1 MRLMLALLLAA
12 ASLSAKR
19 PITHEDVW
27 TMKRVGVPVV
37 SPDGRW
43 VVVGVTEPSYDAAK
57 NASDLW
63 IVPYDGSAPAR
74 RLTQSK
80 GGEGDPV
87 FSPDSRTL
95 AFSAKREGDDAA
107 QIYLLPLDGGE
118 ARRLTTLS
126 TGASSP
132 KWRPDGKAILFQ
144 SSVYPGAADDEANRK
159 AAEERKA
166 RKYNVRTYDSF
177 PFRHW
182 DRWLTDQR
190 PHIFIQELAAGA
202 ARDLLAGTKF
212 ITQPGFSGMIGPGGE
227 DLQPVWSPDGREI
240 IFTAVTAQDRSV
252 RERVPSHLYRISAS
266 GGEPV
271 AITSG
276 GDRYSDPQ
284 FRPDGKALYA
294 SHERGEPLYSLTRL
308 ARLDWPPA
316 AAAAPKLITGAW
328 DRSVANVT
336 FSADSRTAYIT
347 AEDEGL
353 GKIFQVNADG
363 GAVSAFSKA
372 TEGMYGGV
380 VSAGG
385 RAALAARWGAMTKPD
400 NVVAIAPDG
409 QHRLL
414 TDFHSA
420 QTADLD
426 WAPPKH
432 FWFTAKN
439 GKRIHS
445 LVILPPGFDPS
456 RKYPVVIFPHGGPHN
471 MSGDQF
477 FFRWNYHLLTT
488 PGYVLLMTNYTGS
501 TGFGEKFAADIH
513 SDILR
518 GPAGEIE
525 EAIDAALKEFPFL
538 DATRQAAAGA
548 SYGGYLMNW
557 FEGNTKR
564 FRCLVNHAGLTD
576 NATMWGSTDGAYYWE
591 LRNGGPVWEGG
602 GAWRDQS
609 PATYA
614 GKFSTPMLVTHG
626 ERDYRVPVSQGYEI
640 YKLLQRREV
649 PSRLV
654 IFPDENHWVLNGE
667 NARVHMKEV
676 LDWLKKYL

>member
-1 MRLMLALLLAA
+1 MRLWITLLLAA
-12 ASLSAKR
+12 SCLPAKR

-27 TMKRVGVPVV
+27 TMKRVGTPIV

-43 VVVGVTEPSYDAAK
+43 VVVPVTEPSYDPAK
-57 NASDLW
+57 NVSDLW

-80 GGEGDPV
+80 AGEGDPV
-87 FSPDSRTL
+87 FSPDSRSL
-95 AFSAKREGDDAA
+95 AFTARREGDESS

-118 ARRLTTLS
+118 ARRLTTIS
-126 TGASSP
+126 SGASSP
-132 KWRPDGKAILFQ
+132 KWRPDGKALLFQ
-144 SSVYPGAADDEANRK
+144 SNVYPGAANDEANRK
-159 AAEERKA
+159 AADERKA
-166 RKYNVRTYDSF
+166 RKYNVRVYDSF
-177 PFRHW
+177 PFRYW
-182 DRWLTDQR
+182 DRWLTEQR
-190 PHIFIQELAAGA
+190 PHIFVQELSGGA
-202 ARDLLAGTKF
+202 ARDLLAGTRF
-212 ITQPGFSGMIGPGGE
+212 AAQPGFGGVLNVGGE
-227 DLQPVWSPDGREI
+227 DLEPAWTPDGRDI
-240 IFTAVTAQDRSV
+240 VFTAVVSRDRSV
-252 RERVPSHLYRISAS
+252 RSREPSHLYRISID
-266 GGEPV
+266 GGEPTPL
-271 AITSG
+271 TSG
-276 GDRYSDPQ
+276 EDRYSGAV

-294 SHERGEPLYSLTRL
+294 MHERGVPLYSLTRL

-316 AAAAPKLITGAW
+316 PGATPKIVTGNW
-328 DRSVANVT
+328 DRSISTVA
-336 FSADSRTAYIT
+336 FSADSRTAYLT
-347 AEDEGL
+347 AEDRGL
-353 GKIFQVNADG
+353 GKVFQVNADG
-363 GAVSAFSKA
+363 GTVSPFSQAAEGIYGGLVSAP
-372 TEGMYGGV
+372 
-380 VSAGG
+380 G

-400 NVVAIAPDG
+400 NIVALSPDG

-501 TGFGEKFAADIH
+501 TGFGEKFALDIH

-525 EAIDAALKEFPFL
+525 EAIDAAVKEFPFL

-602 GAWRDQS
+602 GAWKDQS

-614 GKFSTPMLVTHG
+614 AKFSTPMLVTHG

-640 YKLLQRREV
+640 FKLLQRREV